1 MAQQLLIKIIDN
13 DACDERKTPFLM
25 LWQPWGGY
33 TVSAMETA
41 QKIIGLFEVNQEE
54 ISSVMNKPNHKNELT
69 DLLVELMHSQYDI
82 WMPQCNREVE
92 EFGYNLM
99 DDRESFWKMTKLVLM
114 ANGLPRSAAIIN
126 KDTVWDPEGIMVV
139 TDESIDSMLKDSKT
153 RDDVFDVEIGLY
165 PDGTPWIIFRV
176 MNTLEPTLEPSERM
190 IETDAELS
198 YVLIC
203 TYPIKKYCDKMS
215 ITMWND
221 FRRLIGFADANGMSL
236 LVNKEENLVL
246 QII

>member
-13 DACDERKTPFLM
+13 DACDERRTPFLM

-41 QKIIGLFEVNQEE
+41 QKIMGLFEVNQEE
-54 ISSVMNKPNHKNELT
+54 ISSVINKPNHKNELT
-69 DLLVELMHSQYDI
+69 DLLVDLMHSQYDI

-92 EFGYNLM
+92 EFGYNLVE
-99 DDRESFWKMTKLVLM
+99 DRESFWKMTKLVLM

-126 KDTVWDPEGIMVV
+126 EDTVWDPEGIMVV
-139 TDESIDSMLKDSKT
+139 TDESINSMLKDSKT

-176 MNTLEPTLEPSERM
+176 MNTLEASERM
-190 IETDAELS
+190 IKTDSAESS
-198 YVLIC
+198 YALTC
-203 TYPIKKYCDKMS
+203 MTPIKQYCDKMS

-221 FRRLIGFADANGMSL
+221 LRRLIGFADANGMSL
-236 LVNKEENLVL
+236 LVNKEENLIL
-246 QII
+246 QIL

>member
-13 DACDERKTPFLM
+13 DACDERRTPFLM

-41 QKIIGLFEVNQEE
+41 QKIMGLFEVNQEE
-54 ISSVMNKPNHKNELT
+54 ISSVINKPNHKNELT
-69 DLLVELMHSQYDI
+69 DLLVDLMHSQYDI

-92 EFGYNLM
+92 EFGYNLVE
-99 DDRESFWKMTKLVLM
+99 DRESFWKMTKLVLM

-126 KDTVWDPEGIMVV
+126 EDTVWDPEGIMVV
-139 TDESIDSMLKDSKT
+139 TDESINSMLKDSKT

-165 PDGTPWIIFRV
+165 PDGTPWIIFRA
-176 MNTLEPTLEPSERM
+176 MSTLEASEIM
-190 IETDAELS
+190 IEKDSVKSS
-198 YVLIC
+198 YALTC
-203 TYPIKKYCDKMS
+203 MTPIKQYCDKMS

-221 FRRLIGFADANGMSL
+221 FRRLIGFADENGMTL
-236 LVNKEENLVL
+236 LVNKEENLIL
-246 QII
+246 QIL

>member
-13 DACDERKTPFLM
+13 DACDEHRTPFLM

-54 ISSVMNKPNHKNELT
+54 ISSVMNKPNHKNELA
-69 DLLVELMHSQYDI
+69 DLLVDLMHSQYDI

-92 EFGYNLM
+92 EFGYNLVE
-99 DDRESFWKMTKLVLM
+99 DRESFWKMTKLVLM

-126 KDTVWDPEGIMVV
+126 EDTVWDPEGIMVV
-139 TDESIDSMLKDSKT
+139 TNESINSMLKDSKA

-176 MNTLEPTLEPSERM
+176 MNTLEASERM
-190 IETDAELS
+190 IETDDAESS
-198 YVLIC
+198 YALTC
-203 TYPIKKYCDKMS
+203 TTSIKKYCDKMS

-221 FRRLIGFADANGMSL
+221 LRRLIGFADANVMSL
-236 LVNKEENLVL
+236 LVNKEENLIL
-246 QII
+246 QIL

>member
-13 DACDERKTPFLM
+13 DACDERRTPFLM

-54 ISSVMNKPNHKNELT
+54 ISSVINKPNHKNELT
-69 DLLVELMHSQYDI
+69 DLLVDLMHSQYDI

-92 EFGYNLM
+92 EFGYNLVE
-99 DDRESFWKMTKLVLM
+99 DRESFWKMTKLVLM

-126 KDTVWDPEGIMVV
+126 EDTVWDPEGIIVV

-176 MNTLEPTLEPSERM
+176 MDTLEASERM
-190 IETDAELS
+190 IKTDSAESS
-198 YVLIC
+198 YALTC
-203 TYPIKKYCDKMS
+203 MTPIKQYCDKMS

-221 FRRLIGFADANGMSL
+221 FRRLIGFADANGQSL
-236 LVNKEENLVL
+236 LVNKKENLIL